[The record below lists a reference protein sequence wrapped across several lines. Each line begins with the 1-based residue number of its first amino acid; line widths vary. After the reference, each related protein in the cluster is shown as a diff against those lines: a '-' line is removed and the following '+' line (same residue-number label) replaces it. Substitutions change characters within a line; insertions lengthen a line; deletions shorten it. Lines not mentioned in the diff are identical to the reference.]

1 MKRPLCFVRACV
13 TASVLAALLPS
24 WAGAGDAAPMPD
36 SPTAAAA
43 APARPAA
50 PAPAAPPAAPGY
62 FDFAALDRVYGE
74 PRVMINISPM
84 LLKIMAAASQSE
96 PEAAQLMESLE
107 GVRVNI
113 YPTGGQQGPARA
125 QIAKATSALQAENWE
140 PVVQVKEDGEE
151 VQIFMKADDTGMQG
165 LTVMAVDGEEA
176 VFLNILGDID
186 PSQLGKV
193 MKQLDVDVDV
203 GDLP

>member
-1 MKRPLCFVRACV
+1 MKQALCIGRVCL
-13 TASVLAALLPS
+13 TASLLAALLPPL
-24 WAGAGDAAPMPD
+24 AAAQNAAPLAE
-36 SPTAAAA
+36 SVVA
-43 APARPAA
+43 AP
-50 PAPAAPPAAPGY
+50 PAPAAPPAAPAPAVAPGY
-62 FDFAALDRVYGE
+62 FDFAALDQVYGE

-96 PEAAQLMESLE
+96 PEAAKLMGSLE

-113 YPTGGQQGPARA
+113 YPTEGQLAPALA
-125 QIAKATSALQAENWE
+125 QIAKARAALEAANWQ

-151 VQIFMKADDTGMQG
+151 VQIFMRADDTGVQG
-165 LTVMAVDGEEA
+165 LTVMSVDGEEA

-193 MKQLDVDVDV
+193 MQKLDVDVDM